1 MEMIKDLRFKIKDF
15 LDASSVNKAQSSIFN
30 LQSLIIYLVFMIFL
44 PLNSPFAQENLT
56 IDRCV
61 SMALRNNEQILKAEQ
76 ALAEAKGTLTVI
88 HSDEYL
94 QMDFTTSY
102 QRTKSGEGIE
112 TRAYNGTLR
121 ADQLLARFG
130 GVPKRLDAAQEKY
143 RMAELALQSAR
154 VDVVSRTRQIFY
166 DIVLIQDEMK
176 ERKILRDEIE
186 KKRVRTEERVS
197 NKLALELDL
206 LDVELELAQQELRI
220 NELKRELNVKK
231 AELSQ
236 VIGADEEAELIIS
249 GELPVEE
256 LMMDACIK
264 TAVANRVELKD
275 IKGQIK
281 RQDRILQE
289 VRWNRLPELKSSY
302 RYKDTSITLE
312 QEDSTWSARASYEK
326 PIWEKQEEKQN
337 KWEFSFGFGFPIYD
351 GFRIKGVMEE
361 ENARLES
368 LKLNL
373 IQQEKQV
380 RLEVRSAYQ
389 EMVNEKENMDIQS
402 RLVTL
407 RRKTLERMEAIME
420 TPVISEKYPR
430 LAGITFDDVIRARE
444 DYTEAQRLYFA
455 QKRNYMI
462 AREKLRQVMGVTIEH

>member
-1 MEMIKDLRFKIKDF
+1 
-15 LDASSVNKAQSSIFN
+15 
-30 LQSLIIYLVFMIFL
+30 
-44 PLNSPFAQENLT
+44 
-56 IDRCV
+56 
-61 SMALRNNEQILKAEQ
+61 
-76 ALAEAKGTLTVI
+76 
-88 HSDEYL
+88 
-94 QMDFTTSY
+94 
-102 QRTKSGEGIE
+102 
-112 TRAYNGTLR
+112 
-121 ADQLLARFG
+121 
-130 GVPKRLDAAQEKY
+130 
-143 RMAELALQSAR
+143 

-176 ERKILRDEIE
+176 ERKILRDEVG
-186 KKRVRTEERVS
+186 KKRVRTEDRVK
-197 NKLALELDL
+197 NNLALELDL

-231 AELSQ
+231 AELLQ
-236 VIGADEEAELIIS
+236 VIGADEEAELAIS

-256 LMMDACIK
+256 LMMDDCIK
-264 TAVANRVELKD
+264 TAVSNRVELKD
-275 IKGQIK
+275 INGQIK

-289 VRWNRLPELKSSY
+289 VRWNRLPELTSSY
-302 RYKDTSITLE
+302 RYKDASIILE

-326 PIWEKQEEKQN
+326 PIWEKQEKKQN
-337 KWEFSFGFGFPIYD
+337 KWEFSLGFGFPIYD
-351 GFRIKGVMEE
+351 GSRIKGVMEE

-368 LKLNL
+368 LKLNM
-373 IQQEKQV
+373 IQQEKQI

-389 EMVNEKENMDIQS
+389 DMVNEKENMDIQS

-407 RRKTLERMEAIME
+407 RRKTLERMESIME

-462 AREKLRQVMGVTIEH
+462 AREKLRQVMGITIEH